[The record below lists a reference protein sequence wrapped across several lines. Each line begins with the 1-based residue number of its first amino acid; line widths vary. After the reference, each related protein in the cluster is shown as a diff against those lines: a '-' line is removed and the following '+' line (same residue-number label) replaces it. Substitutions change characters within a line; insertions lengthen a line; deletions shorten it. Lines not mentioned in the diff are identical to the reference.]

1 MELTKK
7 SQLMAIFG
15 FIIIVAGFFF
25 PVTMG
30 ERPIFIWEFSFLFNA
45 NMAIVFGVFAI
56 LTFVFAMMRKT
67 NWLLSAAICDL
78 ILVLSFVFM
87 LGTWKQSVPS
97 KFYLHFFRA
106 ASIGWY
112 LLLAGVILVL
122 IVTLRSLPKKKV
134 APYLFILPMLL
145 GIGFLTF
152 FPAIFAVYV
161 SFRKWNI
168 MVPKKPFVGFDNYIK
183 AFQDKYF
190 WDSLLISFKYA
201 IVVIPSKMIL
211 AYFFA
216 LLIYAI
222 PKFKSFFRVVYFLP
236 TVTSV
241 IAVSVI
247 WSWIYHPSFGL
258 ANYILEMFRLPTV
271 DWLGEPNIAIFSV
284 AIVSIWKGI
293 GYDVII
299 FLAGL
304 NAISESVIEASE
316 IDGATRW
323 QKLKYIITPL
333 MRPSLVLI
341 FITSTIGAIQVFS
354 EIYMMTGGNAD
365 TKTAVFYIWE
375 YGFTRLNMGYA
386 SAMSMIFFGIILI
399 ITLIQMR
406 VTKLLK
412 EE

>member
-1 MELTKK
+1 MELNKK
-7 SQLMAIFG
+7 SQLKAIFG

-30 ERPIFIWEFSFLFNA
+30 ERPIFIWEFSFLFNV
-45 NMAIVFGVFAI
+45 NMAIIFGVFAV
-56 LTFVFAMMRKT
+56 LTFVFTIMRRA
-67 NWLLSAAICDL
+67 NWLLSAVICDL

-87 LGTWKQSVPS
+87 QGTWKESVPS

-112 LLLAGVILVL
+112 LLLIGVVLVL

-134 APYLFILPMLL
+134 APYLFIMPMLI

-323 QKLKYIITPL
+323 QKLRYIITPL

>member
-1 MELTKK
+1 
-7 SQLMAIFG
+7 MAI
-15 FIIIVAGFFF
+15 I
-25 PVTMG
+25 
-30 ERPIFIWEFSFLFNA
+30 
-45 NMAIVFGVFAI
+45 FGVFAV
-56 LTFVFAMMRKT
+56 LTFVFTIMRRT
-67 NWLLSAAICDL
+67 NWLLSAVICDL

-87 LGTWKQSVPS
+87 QGTWKESVPS

-112 LLLAGVILVL
+112 LLLIGVVLVL
-122 IVTLRSLPKKKV
+122 IVTLRSIPKKKV
-134 APYLFILPMLL
+134 APYLFILPMLI

-211 AYFFA
+211 TYFFA

-323 QKLKYIITPL
+323 QKLRYIITPL